1 MIKRALLLAK
11 VFELSTLKLA
21 TVERY
26 FFFPTK
32 AMARYWPS
40 ALIAV
45 ATVVIRQEPTA
56 EAVVLRGVSFQAIP
70 SKLWM
75 VTLALDAGLT

>member
-1 MIKRALLLAK
+1 MLLAK

-21 TVERY
+21 VFEIV
-26 FFFPTK
+26 FFLPTK
-32 AMARYWPS
+32 TVARYWPS

-56 EAVVLRGVSFQAIP
+56 DAVALSGVSFQATP
-70 SKLWM
+70 SKL
-75 VTLALDAGLT
+75 